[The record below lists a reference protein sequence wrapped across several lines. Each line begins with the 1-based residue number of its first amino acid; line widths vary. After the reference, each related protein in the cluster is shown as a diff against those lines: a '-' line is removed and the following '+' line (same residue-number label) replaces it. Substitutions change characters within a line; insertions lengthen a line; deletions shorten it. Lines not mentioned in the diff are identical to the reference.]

1 MKPGAHPWRASGS
14 GVRLLARV
22 SPRSA
27 REGVGGLA
35 ETPAGRALEVR
46 VRAVAAEGEA
56 NRAVERVVADW
67 LGVAKSRV
75 RIAQGGRA
83 RVKTL
88 AIEGEPV
95 ALAAALAAR
104 LARLQ

>member
-1 MKPGAHPWRASGS
+1 MRTGAHPWRATGS

-22 SPRSA
+22 TARSA
-27 REGVGGLA
+27 CDDVGGLT

-56 NRAVERVVADW
+56 NRAVEKTVADW

-75 RIAQGGRA
+75 RIAQGGKS

-88 AIEGEPV
+88 AIDGEPG
-95 ALAAALAAR
+95 ALVAALAAR
-104 LARLQ
+104 LDETQ